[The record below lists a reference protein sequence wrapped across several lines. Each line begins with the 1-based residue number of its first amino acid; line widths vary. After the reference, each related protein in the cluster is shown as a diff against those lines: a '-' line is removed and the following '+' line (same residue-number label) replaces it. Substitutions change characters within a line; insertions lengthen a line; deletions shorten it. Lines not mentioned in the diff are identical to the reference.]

1 MQESALMDWKDTEY
15 SFSHNKITISKSI
28 ITITKLYL
36 KDEILS

>member
-15 SFSHNKITISKSI
+15 AFSHNKITFSKTI
-28 ITITKLYL
+28 INVIKLYL